1 MPIPLD
7 EYPIHQAPVSLR
19 YVPSSDRNFYDRNYF
34 NAHDRTGD
42 LFFISG
48 CGVYPNLGVKDAF
61 ALIRKGERQWTI
73 RTSDASD
80 GRSLDQEIG
89 PFRLEV
95 ITPLEELRLVCDTA
109 DSHGFGFDL
118 TWQGS
123 FPATDEQP
131 HTMRTGPRAILEAQR
146 FAQTGSWSGVI
157 HVDGADIAVDPDI
170 WLGTR
175 DRSWGIRPVVEP
187 ETPGRGADEPLEGF
201 WWLYVPL
208 RFDDYQLIV
217 ICQEEA
223 NGFRFLND
231 ATRVFADGRIEQLGW
246 PRVEIRYQSGTR
258 VPTGATIHLS
268 TPTGEP
274 LTLEV
279 EPSGGVA
286 LNVGAGYGG
295 DPEWGHGQWRGR
307 NWVDSSVYDLTDPA
321 VMGRMPFSVV
331 DHVGRA
337 TCNGDVGYG
346 LFEHGT
352 FGRHDPSGFVDW
364 GSVAP

>member
-42 LFFISG
+42 LFFITG

-61 ALIRKGERQWTI
+61 ATIRKGDRQWSV
-73 RTSDASD
+73 RMSDASD

-95 ITPLEELRLVCDTA
+95 IKPLETIRLVSDTA
-109 DSHGFGFDL
+109 DDHGLGFDM
-118 TWQGS
+118 TWHGS
-123 FPATDEQP
+123 FPAVDEEP
-131 HTMRTGPRAILEAQR
+131 HTMRTGARAILQAQR
-146 FAQTGSWSGVI
+146 FAQTGSWEGTI
-157 HVDGADIAVDPDI
+157 CVDGTDIAVDPDT

-175 DRSWGIRPVVEP
+175 DRSWGIRPVGEGEP
-187 ETPGRGADEPLEGF
+187 AGRNADEPLEGF
-201 WWLYVPL
+201 WWLYVPM

-217 ICQEEA
+217 ICQEEVD
-223 NGFRFLND
+223 GFRFLND
-231 ATRVFADGRIEQLGW
+231 ASRVFTDGRIEQLGW
-246 PRVEIRYQSGTR
+246 PRVEVHYRSGTR
-258 VPTGATIHLS
+258 EATGATIGL
-268 TPTGEP
+268 TTLQGEP

-279 EPSGGVA
+279 ESKGFVA
-286 LNVGAGYGG
+286 LNVGSGYGG
-295 DPEWGHGQWRGR
+295 DPDWGHGQWRGR
-307 NWVDSSVYDLTDPA
+307 NWVDSAVYDLTDPSIT
-321 VMGRMPFSVV
+321 GRMGFSVV

-337 TCNGDVGYG
+337 TCNGDEGWG
-346 LFEHGT
+346 LFEHGS
-352 FGRHDPSGFVDW
+352 FGRHDPSGFADW